1 MDHKK
6 LIMYAHGSSYN
17 HGCEAIVRGSTELL
31 SLEKENTIL
40 FSNHVNG
47 DLEFGL
53 DKILTVQPVRE
64 TPVEHN
70 STLGYLYRLR
80 AHMHKNHTQLYY
92 RYFGQKQ
99 YQYLYGHANIA
110 LSIGGDNYCYLS
122 ALTAL
127 EVRNYWLNKRG
138 TKTILWGAS
147 LSEDMLSSQV
157 MDDLNRYSLIVVRER
172 LSYDMLLSHK
182 IQTEVI
188 LAPDPAFAL
197 IPEETAWPDG
207 REHNNVIGINFS
219 HFVTEYSASSQGGA
233 QSYVNL
239 INWILHETD
248 MEIALIPH
256 VVYPED
262 PGNNDLLDIQKLM
275 ELLPKS
281 DRIMVLNGKYNC
293 CQLKSLISKCRF
305 FVGARTHATIAA
317 YSTGVPTLV
326 VGYSTKS
333 IGIARDL
340 FGTDEG
346 YVCSVQ
352 NMTDD
357 NMLLSA
363 FQKIFLHESELRQ
376 HLVNFIPEYRKG
388 HRVCVDAV
396 NSYLR

>member
-1 MDHKK
+1 MEHKD
-6 LIMYAHGSSYN
+6 LIMYAHGSAYN
-17 HGCEAIVRGSTELL
+17 HGCEAIVRASTDLL
-31 SLEKENTIL
+31 SLERAKTIL
-40 FSNHVNG
+40 FSNNIKG
-47 DLEFGL
+47 DLDFGL
-53 DKILTVQPVRE
+53 DQLANILPVQE
-64 TPVEHN
+64 TPVGHT
-70 STLGYLYRLR
+70 SPLGYLYRIR
-80 AHMHKNHTQLYY
+80 AHLHKNHTQLYY

-99 YQYLYGHANIA
+99 YQYLYGHGDIA
-110 LSIGGDNYCYLS
+110 LSIGGDNYCYES

-127 EVRNYWLNKRG
+127 EVRNYWLNKKG

-147 LSEDMLSSQV
+147 LTEDLLSTEV
-157 MDDLNRYSLIVVRER
+157 IDDLNRYSLITVRER
-172 LSYDMLLSHK
+172 MSYDMLKAHNVA
-182 IQTEVI
+182 TEIV

-197 IPEETAWPDG
+197 AIEDTPWPDG
-207 REHNNVIGINFS
+207 KEHNNVVGINTS
-219 HFVTEYSASSQGGA
+219 HFVGQLSATTGSGVQN
-233 QSYVNL
+233 YVNL
-239 INWILHETD
+239 IKWVLNETD

-256 VVYPED
+256 VFFPED

-281 DRIMVLNGKYNC
+281 DRIMVLTGKYNC

-317 YSTGVPTLV
+317 YSTGIPTLV

-357 NMLLSA
+357 HMLLTA
-363 FQKIFLHESELRQ
+363 FQKIYLRESELRQ
-376 HLVNFIPEYRKG
+376 HLVSFMPEYRKG
-388 HRVCVDAV
+388 HQACVDAV
-396 NSYLR
+396 SSYLR